1 MNNTSDVW
9 LNIEEVCS
17 LTNSKKETIRRKC
30 KSGEYK
36 CRFELAGRNKNY
48 QILLSSMPLKYIEKY
63 KSYLTPTS
71 QNEVE
76 QSLEAYSNAQLF
88 SRVGMYAK
96 LEVLN
101 DDDKQAIISSLLP
114 NYKHIYPILSAFC
127 AGNTR
132 VLTKLLVRAIRIAE
146 LNEVEVDEEVIKASV
161 KQILV

>member
-63 KSYLTPTS
+63 KSSDNNFNFPLLGS
-71 QNEVE
+71 FILFL
-76 QSLEAYSNAQLF
+76 SLQKLKPCRSLRRISNKF
-88 SRVGMYAK
+88 SEKR
-96 LEVLN
+96 
-101 DDDKQAIISSLLP
+101 IIL
-114 NYKHIYPILSAFC
+114 
-127 AGNTR
+127 
-132 VLTKLLVRAIRIAE
+132 RI
-146 LNEVEVDEEVIKASV
+146 NKG
-161 KQILV
+161 

>member
-36 CRFELAGRNKNY
+36 SRFELAGRNKNY

-76 QSLEAYSNAQLF
+76 QSLEAYSNAPK
-88 SRVGMYAK
+88 S
-96 LEVLN
+96 
-101 DDDKQAIISSLLP
+101 
-114 NYKHIYPILSAFC
+114 
-127 AGNTR
+127 T
-132 VLTKLLVRAIRIAE
+132 
-146 LNEVEVDEEVIKASV
+146 
-161 KQILV
+161 

>member
-36 CRFELAGRNKNY
+36 SRFELAGRNKNY

-76 QSLEAYSNAQLF
+76 QSLEAYSNIF
-88 SRVGMYAK
+88 HTSIYRSKVIK
-96 LEVLN
+96 LEVYLWEMC
-101 DDDKQAIISSLLP
+101 
-114 NYKHIYPILSAFC
+114 YFEH
-127 AGNTR
+127 
-132 VLTKLLVRAIRIAE
+132 KLYL
-146 LNEVEVDEEVIKASV
+146 K
-161 KQILV
+161 

>member
-63 KSYLTPTS
+63 KSCSIKIIY
-71 QNEVE
+71 
-76 QSLEAYSNAQLF
+76 QLSITEHF
-88 SRVGMYAK
+88 
-96 LEVLN
+96 
-101 DDDKQAIISSLLP
+101 LL
-114 NYKHIYPILSAFC
+114 
-127 AGNTR
+127 
-132 VLTKLLVRAIRIAE
+132 
-146 LNEVEVDEEVIKASV
+146 
-161 KQILV
+161 